1 MIQSITIIEQD
12 PTGAVKVGVKFNHNE
27 PTPDE
32 IEFAAE
38 FNLIL
43 EAYSKEKGKFLDGGE
58 VQNQP
63 TVVAENVIP
72 TVKMMINH
80 MKHSGKSWEELE
92 PYMIEQL
99 SGAVFREVKETEMK
113 EYAEYR
119 SDNAR
124 C

>member
-32 IEFAAE
+32 VEFAAE
-38 FNLIL
+38 FNMIL

-58 VQNQP
+58 VQTQP
-63 TVVAENVIP
+63 TVLAENVIP

-113 EYAEYR
+113 EYNEYS
-119 SDNAR
+119 SDNAGS
-124 C
+124 

>member
-113 EYAEYR
+113 EYDEYR

-124 C
+124 G

>member
-38 FNLIL
+38 FNMIL

-113 EYAEYR
+113 EYDEYR
-119 SDNAR
+119 SDNAGS
-124 C
+124 